1 MAVTQIFRRGDSQGQ
16 KPLLSR
22 RVSTML
28 VCLLLAS
35 SAWLLHALSKQ
46 YTTVQ
51 RVQVV
56 YMNLPA
62 DKLLS
67 SNLPDSVDAELR
79 GSGFTLLTWKLG
91 RIPGVL
97 ELDVR
102 LARRNVRGDL
112 ALLTNISNLR
122 LRSSFGRGASVVR
135 VHPDTI
141 ALSFSPRVSRK
152 VPVRAVVS
160 VSPAPQFQLA
170 DSISTDPAFVVIS
183 GSAEM
188 VNRISYVTTEPRSYD
203 AIDKNVEETVPLQLS
218 GTARQLSVQP
228 ASVKLNVKVDKFT
241 EARITI
247 PVTAINVPPGTTLKT
262 IPDKA
267 ELVFLVPLSEYGS
280 ISANQFRVVADY
292 KNITPGRSTIPLTI
306 VRRPLSVRNLRTEPE
321 RVEYIISLRE

>member
-1 MAVTQIFRRGDSQGQ
+1 MTVINIFRRGDSQGQ

-28 VCLLLAS
+28 VCLLLS
-35 SAWLLHALSKQ
+35 SAAWLLHALSKQ
-46 YTTVQ
+46 YTAVH
-51 RVQVV
+51 RVPVV

-62 DKLLS
+62 DKMLS

-122 LRSSFGRGASVVR
+122 LHSSFGRGASVVR

-141 ALSFSPRVSRK
+141 ALSFSPRVARK
-152 VPVRAVVS
+152 VPVRALVS
-160 VSPAPQFQLA
+160 VTPAPQFQLA
-170 DSISTDPAFVVIS
+170 DSVVTDPAFVVIS

-188 VNRISYVTTEPRSYD
+188 VNRVDYVTTEPRSYNG
-203 AIDKNVEETVPLQLS
+203 ISKNVEETVPLLLN

-228 ASVKLNVKVDKFT
+228 SSVKLTIKVDKFT
-241 EARITI
+241 EGRITL
-247 PVTAINVPPGTTLKT
+247 PVTAVNVPPGTTLKT
-262 IPDKA
+262 IPDKV
-267 ELVFLVPLSEYGS
+267 ELIFLVPLSEYSS
-280 ISANQFRVVADY
+280 ITASQFRVVADY

-321 RVEYIISLRE
+321 RAEYIIQN